1 MFKVGRQSPG
11 TAELGPTRYRDAAH
25 YGTATVCAGIHP
37 ALDDAADCILPDT
50 HVPTYH
56 GHHTSHLL
64 SLFCRSTMLHITI
77 YLLIVL
83 PPTFLAWK
91 MLNACLVYRNEM
103 QCIFQFI
110 FIAQWFI
117 YIYTRWFKYDR
128 DWLCVNK
135 SQFVPVIFEPPC
147 ICGKWLHYFEIKH
160 VLCVAPWRWWRTAG
174 TCSSEKCIYSLC
186 SVCENGWFLI
196 IRNTWHYT
204 EWTRANITYPN
215 IWLVRTKSVIS
226 LCNIFSTLLHEWP
239 FSSARRTCALISKQQ
254 TSFSR
259 WI

>member
-1 MFKVGRQSPG
+1 MALTTHLHQAPRSKREYSYTCTPLLGVHSLFSGELHLFIFAMFKVGRQSPG

-110 FIAQWFI
+110 FIAQ
-117 YIYTRWFKYDR
+117 
-128 DWLCVNK
+128 
-135 SQFVPVIFEPPC
+135 
-147 ICGKWLHYFEIKH
+147 
-160 VLCVAPWRWWRTAG
+160 
-174 TCSSEKCIYSLC
+174 
-186 SVCENGWFLI
+186 
-196 IRNTWHYT
+196 
-204 EWTRANITYPN
+204 
-215 IWLVRTKSVIS
+215 
-226 LCNIFSTLLHEWP
+226 
-239 FSSARRTCALISKQQ
+239 
-254 TSFSR
+254 
-259 WI
+259 